1 MKTMLLTNT
10 NVTDRFSVDT
20 FGFYPGP
27 TPQFALL
34 TMLARKAGAERFLV
48 HLHHGEIALRLYQKG
63 NDNDPTTYTV
73 FPKGY
78 RVFRKPL
85 GRGLVRYCIL
95 PSGAMVEQKKPKEDA
110 LPAVPVQNPNVDPSI
125 HHTSREAPPPKPA
138 DDLFD
143 GFQLISAGVWR
154 GDSPESLWS
163 RIMRESPVP
172 LLPQWGPVL
181 MGLFKHHAKLDE
193 LRVAHGLQP
202 RNCPRLVPLDFAI
215 CSTNGWGGALI
226 NLDGHDLSVA
236 AYEGLRR
243 GRLKFEAIAA

>member
-10 NVTDRFSVDT
+10 NNFDSFSVDT

-27 TPQFALL
+27 TPHFAML
-34 TMLARKAGAERFLV
+34 TMLARKSGAERFFTF
-48 HLHHGEIALRLYQKG
+48 LHKGDIALRLKKDGDDASLTIYK
-63 NDNDPTTYTV
+63 V

-85 GRGLVRYCIL
+85 GRGLVRYCII
-95 PSGAMVEQKKPKEDA
+95 PTGTMVEQKKQKEET
-110 LPAVPVQNPNVDPSI
+110 LPTKQVQSPDVDPSI
-125 HHTSREAPPPKPA
+125 HPTQREAPPTKPV

-202 RNCPRLVPLDFAI
+202 RNCPRLVPLELAI
-215 CSTNGWGGALI
+215 CSTDGWGGALI

-243 GRLKFEAIAA
+243 GRLKFEDIAA